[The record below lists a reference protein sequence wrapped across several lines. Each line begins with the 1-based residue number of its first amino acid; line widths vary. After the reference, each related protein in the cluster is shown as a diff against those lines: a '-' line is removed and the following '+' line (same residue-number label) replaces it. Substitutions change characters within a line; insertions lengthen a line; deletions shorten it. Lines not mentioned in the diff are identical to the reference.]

1 MLKINENNYNVLKNK
16 EIKNRLEKLKI
27 LKKNKIAFPNNF
39 KRNYI
44 SNILYKKYNKY
55 NRKYLKNI
63 NLKVKIAGRMI
74 NCRHMG
80 KSSFI
85 KLQDMFGNIQVY
97 VSKKYINNNIFKDF
111 KTWDLGDILG
121 VIGILFKTNSGELSI
136 YCNKI
141 YLLTKSLRPL
151 PDKFHGL
158 NNKEIK
164 YRKRYLDLIKNKET
178 IKVFKIRHKIIF
190 EIRKYMISHNFIE
203 VETPIMQLIPG
214 GASAK
219 PFITHHNSLNQKM
232 YLRVSPELYLK
243 RLVVGGLERVFE
255 IGKNFRNE
263 GISSRHNPE
272 FTMLE
277 LYIAYFDYKD
287 LIKFTKNMLYFLI
300 KKIIKNSKI
309 KIKNNIINFNYFY
322 EMTMKESIIK
332 YNNNIKFKDLSNL
345 YNLNCIIEKLKIE
358 KKKNYS
364 IGNLIYEIFKNTVEK
379 KLIQPTFIT
388 EYPIEISPLSRCNN
402 NNNNIADRFELFI
415 NGQEIGNGFSELN
428 DSQDQKKRFNDQ
440 HKLDKFNFNKNNIYD
455 KDYITALEHG
465 LPPTSGLGIGI
476 DRLIMLFANK
486 STIKDVILFP
496 TLKNYI
502 I

>member
-1 MLKINENNYNVLKNK
+1 MNENNYNFLKNK

-44 SNILYKKYNKY
+44 SNILHKKYNKY
-55 NRKYLKNI
+55 NRKYLKNL
-63 NLKVKIAGRMI
+63 NLKVRITGRMI

-85 KLQDMFGNIQVY
+85 KLQDMFGSIQIY
-97 VSKKYINNNIFKDF
+97 ISKKHINENIFKYF

-164 YRKRYLDLIKNKET
+164 YRQRYLDLIKNKKT
-178 IKVFKIRHKIIF
+178 INVFKIRHKIIF

-219 PFITHHNSLNQKM
+219 PFITYHNSLNQKM

-263 GISSRHNPE
+263 GISSKHNPE

-277 LYIAYFDYKD
+277 LYIAYFNYKD
-287 LIKFTKNMLYFLI
+287 LIKFTKNMLYILI
-300 KKIIKNSKI
+300 KKIVKNSEI
-309 KIKNNIINFNYFY
+309 KIKNNIINFNHFY

-332 YNNNIKFKDLSNL
+332 YNNNIKLKDLSNL
-345 YNLNCIIEKLKIE
+345 YNLNCIIDKLKI
-358 KKKNYS
+358 KKKENFS
-364 IGNLIYEIFKNTVEK
+364 IGSLIYEIFKNTVEK

-388 EYPIEISPLSRCNN
+388 EYPIEISPLSRCNDNSN
-402 NNNNIADRFELFI
+402 NVADRFELFI

-428 DSQDQKKRFNDQ
+428 DSQDQKKRFKSQ
-440 HKLDKFNFNKNNIYD
+440 YKLDKLNFSKNNIYD
-455 KDYITALEHG
+455 KDYIIALEHG

-476 DRLIMLFANK
+476 DRLIMLFTNK

-496 TLKNYI
+496 TLKI